1 MIFFGIVICKQSC
14 WEYLPFRLK
23 WSPLQPWIKKH
34 FGFPDKETHRLPLNK
49 PVTSWTFI
57 SRQSLPKSVPLRP
70 WLAIQQTKASNWAW
84 SSLLKSLKILTMSR
98 AGTLAYPL
106 TMKCNSF
113 LKKQPNLSAKKPP
126 QKTKLTS
133 KRIFIHF
140 KFLLI
145 FNCHLFST
153 NILSSMVVILI
164 LKVPVRW
171 RRWQDDKNELLYDL
185 LG

>member
-14 WEYLPFRLK
+14 WEYVPFRLK
-23 WSPLQPWIKKH
+23 WSPLHPWIKKH

-49 PVTSWTFI
+49 PVSSWTFI

-113 LKKQPNLSAKKPP
+113 LKKQPNLSAKKKNPKN
-126 QKTKLTS
+126 QINVKTNFYTLQ
-133 KRIFIHF
+133 IFID
-140 KFLLI
+140 I
-145 FNCHLFST
+145 
-153 NILSSMVVILI
+153 
-164 LKVPVRW
+164 
-171 RRWQDDKNELLYDL
+171 
-185 LG
+185 

>member
-1 MIFFGIVICKQSC
+1 MIFFGIVIFKQSC

-113 LKKQPNLSAKKPP
+113 LKKQPNLSAKKKNP
-126 QKTKLTS
+126 KTKLTS

-145 FNCHLFST
+145 LFST

-164 LKVPVRW
+164 LKVPARW

>member
-23 WSPLQPWIKKH
+23 WSPLHPWIKKH

-49 PVTSWTFI
+49 PVSSWTFI

-113 LKKQPNLSAKKPP
+113 LKKQPNLSAKKNPP
-126 QKTKLTS
+126 KTKLTS

-145 FNCHLFST
+145 LFST

-164 LKVPVRW
+164 SKVPARW